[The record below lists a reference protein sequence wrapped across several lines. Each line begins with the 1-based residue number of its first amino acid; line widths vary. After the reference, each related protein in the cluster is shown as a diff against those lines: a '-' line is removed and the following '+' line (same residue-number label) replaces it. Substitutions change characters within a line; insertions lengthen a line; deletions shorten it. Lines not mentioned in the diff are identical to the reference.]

1 MTSIDDL
8 IAAGDIQGVMRVC
21 HARHLEREGIP
32 MVLGLVDERR
42 EIPRNTDAAQLASGT
57 AIRDLLREYYSE
69 LVPFSRPDDEGAL
82 ITAMQV
88 VAFTHFEPDAAESRH
103 ARTQVPTGSA
113 SAGTCTGTG
122 TGTGTGDGDGT
133 GTAAGDGLTEGV
145 RV

>member
-32 MVLGLVDERR
+32 MVLGLADERG

-57 AIRDLLREYYSE
+57 AIRDRLREYYGE

-88 VAFTHFEPDAAESRH
+88 VAFTHFEPDAAESRY
-103 ARTQVPTGSA
+103 ARTVDATTSLPSH
-113 SAGTCTGTG
+113 SS
-122 TGTGTGDGDGT
+122 DGDG
-133 GTAAGDGLTEGV
+133 GISEGV